1 MVANLVPIDSNGQAC
16 LAIVQEKVIKGLMKS
31 LGEVK
36 KSCSSVKL
44 ATRHALLIVVI
55 SFGGNSS
62 QRTKARV
69 LGVHHCNI
77 SHVIMCWRVMDLS
90 NEF

>member
-1 MVANLVPIDSNGQAC
+1 
-16 LAIVQEKVIKGLMKS
+16 MKS

-55 SFGGNSS
+55 SFEGNSP
-62 QRTKARV
+62 QRAKACV
-69 LGVHHCNI
+69 LGVHHHNI
-77 SHVIMCWRVMDLS
+77 SHAIKCWRVLDLN

>member
-1 MVANLVPIDSNGQAC
+1 
-16 LAIVQEKVIKGLMKS
+16 MKS
-31 LGEVK
+31 LGKVK

-44 ATRHALLIVVI
+44 ATRHVLLIVVI
-55 SFGGNSS
+55 SSRGNSS
-62 QRTKARV
+62 QKAKARI

-77 SHVIMCWRVMDLS
+77 SHVIMCQRVMDLN

>member
-1 MVANLVPIDSNGQAC
+1 MLNNCSRR
-16 LAIVQEKVIKGLMKS
+16 VIKGLMKS

-44 ATRHALLIVVI
+44 VTKHVLLTTAI

-62 QRTKARV
+62 QRTKTCA

-77 SHVIMCWRVMDLS
+77 SHVLEHRRVMDLS
-90 NEF
+90 NEFQWNFLI